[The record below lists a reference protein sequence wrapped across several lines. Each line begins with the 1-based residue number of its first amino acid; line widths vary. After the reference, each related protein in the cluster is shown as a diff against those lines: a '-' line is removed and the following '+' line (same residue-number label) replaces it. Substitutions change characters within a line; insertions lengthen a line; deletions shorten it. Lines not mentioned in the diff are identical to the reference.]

1 MAQFARPDSDV
12 SNAGSWAPNSGS
24 DLFAVIDE
32 SSTDDSDY
40 VSVFGGMSGSS
51 KEFEVGLG
59 NITDPQSSAGHK
71 FVVRSLDTTGVGA
84 VQMTFLLKQGS
95 TTIASS
101 GPQSMS
107 GSPANYTTTLSSSE
121 ADSITNYNDL
131 RIHVGAVDS
140 MMMDAEMRVFQ
151 AYFEAPDAPAS
162 SSGRKRVEH
171 NPAYSPAASP
181 GFSPTD
187 KSI

>member
-32 SSTDDSDY
+32 SSTNDSDY
-40 VSVFGGMSGSS
+40 VSVSGGMSSAS
-51 KEFEVGLG
+51 KEFEVSLG
-59 NITDPQSSAGHK
+59 NITDPETSSGHK
-71 FVVRSLDTTGVGA
+71 LVVRAGDDSGLGYGE
-84 VQMTFLLKQGS
+84 MTFVLKQGS

-101 GPQSMS
+101 GPQTMQSS
-107 GSPANYTTTLSSSE
+107 TSNFTTTLSASE

-131 RIHVGAVDS
+131 RIHVGAVDV
-140 MMMDAEMRVFQ
+140 MGMDLGLYVYQ
-151 AYFEAPDAPAS
+151 AYFETPDAPAS
-162 SSGRKRVEH
+162 SSGRNSVEH